1 MISMKNKKESA
12 TEMKTSRKHKE
23 SVSRWHAVRGVLKRR
38 GRKGGKIGYV
48 MLQCKISQANREL
61 MND

>member
-1 MISMKNKKESA
+1 MDEVTSMKNKKESA

-38 GRKGGKIGYV
+38 GRKGGKIGCM
-48 MLQCKISQANREL
+48 MLQC
-61 MND
+61 